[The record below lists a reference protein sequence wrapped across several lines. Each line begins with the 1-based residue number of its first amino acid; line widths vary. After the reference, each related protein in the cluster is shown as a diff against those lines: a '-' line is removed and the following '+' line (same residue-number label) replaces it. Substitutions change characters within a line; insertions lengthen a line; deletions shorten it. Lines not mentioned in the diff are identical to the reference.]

1 MSNRRRFIK
10 QIAGALVA
18 SALPKREEKVKMYET
33 KSIEKS
39 IPKERMR
46 ITSDMKILI
55 DANKL

>member
-55 DANKL
+55 HK

>member
-39 IPKERMR
+39 KERMR